1 MNYLLTHLDKA
12 WALTEIHLRLS
23 LVPVVL
29 GLLIAVPLGA
39 YVWRTTALRR
49 LTTVTASIIFTIP
62 SLALFVVLPLIIP
75 TRILDETNVIVALT
89 LYTTAL
95 LVRAVPEAL
104 DAVPAQVR
112 DAATAVGYTR
122 LSRMLKVDLPLSI
135 PVLIAG
141 LRVVAV
147 TNISMVS
154 VGSVIG
160 IGGLG
165 TWFTEGYQADKSD
178 QIVAGIIAIFL
189 LAIVIDVLILLAGR
203 LITPWARAKVSS

>member
-1 MNYLLTHLDKA
+1 MHYLLSHLDTA
-12 WALTEIHLRLS
+12 WTLAIVHLRLS
-23 LVPVVL
+23 LIPVVL

-39 YVWRTTALRR
+39 FIWRTTALRR
-49 LTTVTASIIFTIP
+49 MTTVVASIIFTIP

-75 TRILDETNVIVALT
+75 TRILDEANVIVALT

-112 DAATAVGYTR
+112 DAATAIGYTQLTR
-122 LSRMLKVDLPLSI
+122 TLKVELPLSI
-135 PVLIAG
+135 PILIAG

-147 TNISMVS
+147 TNISMVA

-160 IGGLG
+160 VGGLG
-165 TWFTEGYQADKSD
+165 VWFTDGYQADKSD
-178 QIVAGIIAIFL
+178 QIIAGIIAIFL
-189 LAIVIDVLILLAGR
+189 LAIVIDLLIMVTGR
-203 LITPWARAKVSS
+203 IITPWARAKAS